1 MDKAG
6 FLKKLRL
13 YLADPDGKIWDD
25 IELYR
30 ILDDALKQYCYDSGA
45 FVGSFD
51 FCPDSAG
58 VYHYPDDFS
67 AFMIGWNSKGEEI
80 TPASAREL
88 FYRSGR
94 DAYRFGD
101 AEYIYDDLVSQGEFA
116 LYPTPPDMQNR
127 KTISISSNYGEIMNS
142 EFGVFVAD
150 EYGTTLSV
158 DNFDFAGTVFYRKNG
173 NFEDVKDY
181 MAVICFALNL
191 AYCADSDFANSETAA
206 FWKNMYKS
214 RLAVFGRVL
223 HNNSGKVVSGQF
235 Y

>member
-1 MDKAG
+1 
-6 FLKKLRL
+6 
-13 YLADPDGKIWDD
+13 
-25 IELYR
+25 
-30 ILDDALKQYCYDSGA
+30 
-45 FVGSFD
+45 
-51 FCPDSAG
+51 
-58 VYHYPDDFS
+58 
-67 AFMIGWNSKGEEI
+67 
-80 TPASAREL
+80 
-88 FYRSGR
+88 
-94 DAYRFGD
+94 
-101 AEYIYDDLVSQGEFA
+101 
-116 LYPTPPDMQNR
+116 
-127 KTISISSNYGEIMNS
+127 MNS